1 MFYAAAQTL
10 ASGRRAGWWSALG
23 FHIAGLGHVIAAAF
37 GVSTLLA
44 VVPTLFTVM
53 KLVGAAYLIW
63 LGIKY
68 LIAARLLG
76 SAPRKP
82 PARTV
87 RKALLDSVI
96 VEATNPKS
104 ALFYLAFLPQFTN
117 SSAELP
123 IWAQIV
129 ILGVIVNAMFSV
141 TDAILIEV
149 SHAGATKLRSS
160 ERFALLLQR
169 LGGGVLITL
178 GVNLALARRTGQ
190 ANSACEGFLPLN
202 FCGRATGRGKY
213 EPDRKKSNSQHSS

>member
-1 MFYAAAQTL
+1 MPSTDLLIPFFLASAVFACVPGPGMFYAAARTL
-10 ASGRRAGWWSALG
+10 ASGRKAGWWSAVG
-23 FHIAGLGHVIAAAF
+23 FHIAGLGHVAAAAF

-68 LIAARLLG
+68 LRGARLLV

-82 PARTV
+82 PATA
-87 RKALLDSVI
+87 RKALRDSAI
-96 VEATNPKS
+96 VEAMNPKS

-123 IWAQIV
+123 IWVQIV

-141 TDAILIEV
+141 TDVILIET
-149 SHAGATKLRSS
+149 SHAVATKLRSS
-160 ERFALLLQR
+160 EHFVLALQR

-178 GVNLALARRTGQ
+178 GLNLALAR
-190 ANSACEGFLPLN
+190 
-202 FCGRATGRGKY
+202 
-213 EPDRKKSNSQHSS
+213 DR

>member
-10 ASGRRAGWWSALG
+10 ASGRKAGWWSALG
-23 FHIAGLGHVIAAAF
+23 FHIAGLGHIAAAAF

-68 LIAARLLG
+68 LRGARLLV

-82 PARTV
+82 PAPTA
-87 RKALLDSVI
+87 RKALRDSVI
-96 VEATNPKS
+96 VEAMNPKS
-104 ALFYLAFLPQFTN
+104 ALFYLAFLPQFTD

-123 IWAQIV
+123 IWVQIV
-129 ILGVIVNAMFSV
+129 ILGMIVNAMFSV
-141 TDAILIEV
+141 TDAILIEM
-149 SHAGATKLRSS
+149 SHAVATKLRSS
-160 ERFALLLQR
+160 ERFVLALQR

-178 GVNLALARRTGQ
+178 GVNLALARNQ
-190 ANSACEGFLPLN
+190 
-202 FCGRATGRGKY
+202 
-213 EPDRKKSNSQHSS
+213 